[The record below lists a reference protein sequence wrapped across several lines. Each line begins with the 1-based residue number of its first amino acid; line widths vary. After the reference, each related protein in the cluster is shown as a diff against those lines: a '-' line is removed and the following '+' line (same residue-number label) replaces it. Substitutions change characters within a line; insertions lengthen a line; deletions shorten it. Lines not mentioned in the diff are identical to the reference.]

1 MFEKTPKKEWD
12 YLDFDENLVPAI
24 RVPKKGNR
32 FAFGYNFEW
41 LGTILMGLLQAHF
54 YQLGWS

>member
-24 RVPKKGNR
+24 GVPKKGNR
-32 FAFGYNFEW
+32 FGYNFKW
-41 LGTILMGLLQAHF
+41 LGAILIGLL
-54 YQLGWS
+54 